1 MNDPAA
7 ESEPLLCA
15 GAPSAE
21 PVIEALPVHASIVGD
36 DMAVRRALPNKLRR
50 RVGAW
55 TFLDH
60 YGPVTLAEKS
70 RGMRVGPH
78 PHIGLQTVSWLYA
91 GEVLHRD
98 SLGFKQLIRPGQLNL
113 MTAGN
118 GISHSEETPCPHA
131 PDIHG
136 LQFWIALPE
145 TRRHG
150 EPVFDHYPQLPVMQ
164 RDGMRL
170 TLVVGAGLGERSP
183 ARVYSPLTAFDVELG
198 DSGTHMLPLDPG
210 FEHAMLVIG
219 GELSVEGK
227 AMKLSALYYLGCG
240 RERIT
245 LANDKP
251 ARAFLLGGVPFGEDV
266 LLWWNFAARNTVEM
280 AAARADWETHAA
292 RFGEVRGYDG
302 PRLTAPELGT
312 RLKTR

>member
-1 MNDPAA
+1 MDKLTKA
-7 ESEPLLCA
+7 S
-15 GAPSAE
+15 G
-21 PVIEALPVHASIVGD
+21 PVMEALPVRETIVGE
-36 DMAVRRALPNKLRR
+36 DMKVRRALPNRLRR
-50 RVGAW
+50 LVGAW

-60 YGPVTLAEKS
+60 YGPVTLAPESK
-70 RGMRVGPH
+70 GMRVGPH
-78 PHIGLQTVSWLYA
+78 PHTGLQTVSWLYA

-98 SLGFKQLIRPGQLNL
+98 SLGFKQMIRPGQLNL

-118 GISHSEETPCPHA
+118 GISHSEETPCPHT

-150 EPVFDHYPQLPVMQ
+150 EPGFDHYPQLPVME
-164 RDGMRL
+164 RDGMKL
-170 TLVVGAGLGERSP
+170 TLVIGEGLGERSP
-183 ARVYSPLTAFDVELG
+183 ARVYSSLTGFDVELG
-198 DSGTHMLPLDPG
+198 DCGTHTLPLHPA
-210 FEHAMLVIG
+210 FEHALLVID
-219 GELSVEGK
+219 GELSVEGI
-227 AMKLSALYYLGCG
+227 AMEMTALCYLGDG

-245 LANDKP
+245 LANGKP
-251 ARAFLLGGVPFGEDV
+251 ARAFLFGGAPFGEEV
-266 LLWWNFAARNTVEM
+266 LLWWNFAARHTAEM
-280 AAARADWETHAA
+280 AAARADWEAHAA